1 MKIVVADNIS
11 ARGLEILRRNG
22 WEVVFLPESGG
33 KLEAEIVE
41 ADGLVVRSA
50 TQITEE
56 LLGRCRKLRVVGRA
70 GVGVDN
76 VDLEG
81 ATKKGILV
89 MNTPGGN
96 SVSVAEHTMAL
107 LTALAR
113 SIPRAN
119 ALLKKGKWAKKELL
133 GVELRGKVLGLVGLG
148 RVGIEVVKRAQA
160 FDMKVL
166 AFDPY
171 VSPRIAE
178 DLDAALVGLEEVLAK
193 SDFLSLH
200 ASLTPETE
208 HLINEKSLAKM
219 KPGVR
224 IVNCSRGEMVNEAD
238 LLAALESG
246 HVGGAGLDVFEIEP
260 PPPGSP
266 GAKLLAHPR
275 VVATPHIAGSTEE
288 AQESVGIGI
297 AEQISEYLRDGISRS
312 AVNLPPVSAEEFK
325 KLEPYI
331 QLGEKEGSFLAQMA
345 TGRMDHVRISY
356 DGGLAELNTHLVKS
370 AVLKGILNVI
380 LSEKANLINA
390 GTIAEERGIVV
401 DELRSTRR
409 VAVSNSLGVALR
421 TDGDSPSILGMVG
434 MGGSLRILGIN
445 DIDVEAPL
453 QGIILLIKNQDVPG
467 VIGRVGTILGNGK
480 VNIANF
486 ALGRAQGTDQA
497 IGVVNVDQPVP
508 EAVLAEIRAVPAIG
522 VAHLIQL

>member
-1 MKIVVADNIS
+1 
-11 ARGLEILRRNG
+11 
-22 WEVVFLPESGG
+22 
-33 KLEAEIVE
+33 
-41 ADGLVVRSA
+41 
-50 TQITEE
+50 
-56 LLGRCRKLRVVGRA
+56 
-70 GVGVDN
+70 
-76 VDLEG
+76 
-81 ATKKGILV
+81 
-89 MNTPGGN
+89 
-96 SVSVAEHTMAL
+96 
-107 LTALAR
+107 
-113 SIPRAN
+113 
-119 ALLKKGKWAKKELL
+119 
-133 GVELRGKVLGLVGLG
+133 
-148 RVGIEVVKRAQA
+148 
-160 FDMKVL
+160 
-166 AFDPY
+166 
-171 VSPRIAE
+171 SPRIAE
-178 DLDAALVGLEEVLAK
+178 DLDAALVGLEEVLAQ

-401 DELRSTRR
+401 EELRSTRR

-421 TDGDSPSILGMVG
+421 TAGDSPSILGMVG

-453 QGIILLIKNQDVPG
+453 QGILLLIKNQDVPG

-486 ALGRAQGTDQA
+486 ALGRAPGTDQA

>member
-11 ARGLEILRRNG
+11 DRGLEILRRNG
-22 WEVVFLPESGG
+22 WEVVFLPKSGG

-50 TQITEE
+50 TQVTEE
-56 LLGRCRKLRVVGRA
+56 LLEGCRKLRVVGRA

-76 VDLEG
+76 INLEA
-81 ATKKGILV
+81 ATKKGVVV

-96 SVSVAEHTMAL
+96 AVSVAEHTLAL

-113 SIPRAN
+113 AVPWAN
-119 ALLKKGKWAKKELL
+119 ALLKEGKWVKKELL

-160 FDMKVL
+160 FDMRIL
-166 AFDPY
+166 AYDPY

-178 DLDAALVGLEEVLAK
+178 DLEAALVTFEEVLAQ
-193 SDFLSLH
+193 SDFISLH

-208 HLINEKSLAKM
+208 HLINEKSIANM

-224 IVNCSRGEMVNEAD
+224 IVNCGRGELVDESA

-246 HVGGAGLDVFEIEP
+246 HVDGAGLDVFVTEP
-260 PPPGSP
+260 PPPDSAG
-266 GAKLLAHPR
+266 GRLLVHPR

-288 AQESVGIGI
+288 AHESVGIRI

-331 QLGEKEGSFLAQMA
+331 QLGEKAGSFLAQMA
-345 TGRMDHVRISY
+345 SGRMDHVRISY
-356 DGGLAELNTHLVKS
+356 DGGLAELDTHLVKS

-380 LSEKANLINA
+380 LSEKANLVNA

-401 DELRSTRR
+401 EELRSTRR
-409 VAVSNSLGVALR
+409 VAVSNSLGIALR
-421 TDGDSPSILGMVG
+421 TDGVSTSILGMVG

-453 QGIILLIKNQDVPG
+453 RGIILLIKNRDVPG
-467 VIGRVGTILGNGK
+467 VIGRVGTILGNGQ

-486 ALGRAQGTDQA
+486 ALGRAQGTDKA

-522 VAHLIQL
+522 MARLIQL

>member
-11 ARGLEILRRNG
+11 DRGLEILRRNG
-22 WEVVFLPESGG
+22 WEVVFLPKSGG

-50 TQITEE
+50 TEVTEE
-56 LLGRCRKLRVVGRA
+56 LLEGCRKLRVVGRA

-76 VDLEG
+76 INLEA
-81 ATKKGILV
+81 ATKKGVVV

-96 SVSVAEHTMAL
+96 AVSVAEHTLAL

-113 SIPRAN
+113 AVPRAN
-119 ALLKKGKWAKKELL
+119 ALLKEGKWAKKELL

-160 FDMKVL
+160 FDMKIL
-166 AFDPY
+166 TYDPY

-178 DLDAALVGLEEVLAK
+178 DLEVALVTFEELLAQ
-193 SDFLSLH
+193 SDFISLH

-224 IVNCSRGEMVNEAD
+224 IVNCGRGELVDESA

-246 HVGGAGLDVFEIEP
+246 HVDGAGLDVFVTEP
-260 PPPGSP
+260 PPPDSAG
-266 GAKLLAHPR
+266 GRLLVHPR

-288 AQESVGIGI
+288 AHESVGIRI

-331 QLGEKEGSFLAQMA
+331 QLGEKAGSFLAQMA
-345 TGRMDHVRISY
+345 SGRMDHVRISY
-356 DGGLAELNTHLVKS
+356 DGGLAELDTHLVKS

-380 LSEKANLINA
+380 LSEKANLVNA

-401 DELRSTRR
+401 EELRSTRR
-409 VAVSNSLGVALR
+409 VAVSNSLGIALR
-421 TDGDSPSILGMVG
+421 TDGVSTSILGMVG

-453 QGIILLIKNQDVPG
+453 RGIILLIKNRDVPG
-467 VIGRVGTILGNGK
+467 VIGRVGTILGNGQ

-486 ALGRAQGTDQA
+486 ALGRAQGTDKA

-522 VAHLIQL
+522 MARLIQL